1 MSMVEKYFAIQYYA
15 EIIGLI
21 AAGLVILLYVVVIVI
36 GFIKKKLGR

>member
-21 AAGLVILLYVVVIVI
+21 AVGLVISLYVIVGI
-36 GFIKKKLGR
+36 IALIKKKLGR

>member
-21 AAGLVILLYVVVIVI
+21 AAGLVILLYAVVIII
-36 GFIKKKLGR
+36 GLIKKKLGK

>member
-21 AAGLVILLYVVVIVI
+21 AAGLVILLYAVVII
-36 GFIKKKLGR
+36 ISLIKKKLGR